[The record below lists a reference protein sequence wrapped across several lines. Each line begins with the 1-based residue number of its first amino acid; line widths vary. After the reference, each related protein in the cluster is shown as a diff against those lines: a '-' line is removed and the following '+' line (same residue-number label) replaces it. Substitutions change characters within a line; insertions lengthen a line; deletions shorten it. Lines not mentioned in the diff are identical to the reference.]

1 MQVLG
6 YKNVLYWEGSN
17 NIRKTNKKNTIQRP
31 RIWSNTNFV
40 SLFPECMQS
49 ECADTSQAWITTQ
62 RNIIKRKGRQV
73 YLYTKYKCISIGLS
87 N

>member
-1 MQVLG
+1 MYYIGKDL
-6 YKNVLYWEGSN
+6 
-17 NIRKTNKKNTIQRP
+17 TT
-31 RIWSNTNFV
+31 FV
-40 SLFPECMQS
+40 KLTKRTQFNDQEYGVIPILFPECMQS